1 MMKYALYQNHL
12 TEGGDD
18 YMAIPQELDN
28 KRIEDIIHQITGSGS
43 ILKETECVAVIHD
56 FFKAIAKNLEEG
68 HGFVSDYIRILPG
81 LAGVYDSVDDHFDPE
96 RHQKLVN
103 IVASNV
109 LKEAIEKVKVEKVG
123 ANARVPQIHQVFDL
137 KSQKSDSVLTPGNL
151 IELSGSRLKLN
162 TESADEG
169 IFLINA
175 SDDSEVKVDHVHTNK
190 PSTLLAML
198 PDNLAAGTYN
208 LEVRNRQEGNKN
220 LSIGVFTIDLIVS

>member
-1 MMKYALYQNHL
+1 MKYALYPNHL
-12 TEGGDD
+12 TAGEDD
-18 YMAIPQELDN
+18 YMAIPQEQEN

-68 HGFVSDYIRILPG
+68 HGFISDYIRILPG
-81 LAGVYDSVDDHFDPE
+81 LAGVYESADDQFDAG

-109 LKEAIEKVKVEKVG
+109 LKEAIDKVKLEKVD
-123 ANARVPQIHQVFDL
+123 ASARVPEIHMVYDL
-137 KSQKSDSVLTPGNL
+137 KSQQSDSVLTPGNL
-151 IELSGSRLKLN
+151 IEISGNRLKLDA
-162 TESADEG
+162 EFDDEG

-175 SDDSEVKVDHVHTNK
+175 SDASEVKIDHVHTNK

-198 PDNLAAGTYN
+198 PDDLAAGSYN
-208 LEVRNRQEGNKN
+208 MQVRNRQEGNKK
-220 LSIGVFTIDLIVS
+220 LTTGVFTSVLVVS